1 MREYRFPMLNRPI
14 DVSEAFR
21 QLGNT
26 LFAADRVVA
35 FNAREGRGTIRWK
48 RYERKLRLAFGEV
61 TAPYEEVRAWEFPG
75 GVYPEEPELPFSIEF
90 IDPRTIRLRVFARA
104 KFTGDE
110 PSLMLV
116 KEPVPAPGAWSVE
129 EGREEA
135 VYRSE
140 HGTVRVCFD
149 PFRIVLEDPKG
160 RLITRTL
167 HMRDSR
173 RALLNSDATPFSFV
187 RLSGDMSRRIAASF
201 ELAYDEKLFGCGESF
216 SRLNKRGQRVI
227 AMTNDAHGSQT
238 GEMYKPIPF
247 FLSSRGYGMFVH
259 TSVPVTFDFGYSSDQ
274 ANVIY
279 LGDPFLD
286 LFIFLGEPKEVL
298 EAYTALT
305 GRSPVPPLW
314 SFGFWMSRIT
324 YQSEDEVR
332 NVAKALREHKVPC
345 DVIHIDTGWFER
357 DWCCDYRFS
366 KSRFRDPAKM
376 IEDLRKQG
384 FRISLWQLPYFTPI
398 NDLYREAVEKGYVVR
413 GPGGEPATEDA
424 VIDFSNPEAVKWY
437 QGLLAGL
444 LKLGVG
450 AIKVDFGEA
459 APLHGLYA
467 SGKTGYY
474 EHNLYPLR
482 YNKAAFEVTQEVT
495 GESIIWA
502 RSAWAGSQRYPV
514 HWGGDAETS
523 DAGMAASLRAGL
535 SFGLS
540 GFTYWSHDIGG
551 FVMRPPAGLYKRWA
565 AFGMLTSHSRAHG
578 SPPREPWEYGEDV
591 LDSFRRSVELKYRL
605 MPYVYAQAVASSRR
619 GHPMMRTLFFEYP
632 QDPTSWFIED
642 EYFFGEDLLVAPLFE
657 DAPGRSVYLPPGRWM
672 DYQSGRTYE
681 GARWHDVEA
690 GPIPIVLMARVGSV
704 IPHIRLAQCTD
715 EMDWSEI
722 ELVVMGGEAA
732 EASGLVALPGA
743 ESPARVRLVRGDQG
757 FRIVEDPFAGRVQW
771 KVTVR

>member
-21 QLGNT
+21 TLGNT
-26 LFAADRVVA
+26 LFAADRIVA
-35 FNAREGRGTIRWK
+35 FDARSGQGTIRWK

-61 TAPYEEVRAWEFPG
+61 TAPYEAVRSWEFPG
-75 GVYPEEPELPFSIEF
+75 EVYPEEPELPFSVEL
-90 IDPRTIRLRVFARA
+90 IDARTVRLRVDSRV
-104 KFTGDE
+104 KFGQDE

-116 KEPVPAPGAWSVE
+116 KEPAPNPDAWSIE
-129 EGREEA
+129 EGEGEV

-140 HGTVRVCFD
+140 HGAVRVGLD
-149 PFRIVLEDPKG
+149 PFRITLEDPKG
-160 RLITRTL
+160 RVLTRTL
-167 HMRDSR
+167 HFKDAR
-173 RALLNSDATPFSFV
+173 RALLNSDAPPFAFV
-187 RLSGDMSRRIAASF
+187 RQSGDMSRRIAASF
-201 ELAYDEKLFGCGESF
+201 ALAHDEKLYGCGESF
-216 SRLNKRGQRVI
+216 TRLNKRGQRVI
-227 AMTNDAHGSQT
+227 VMTNDAHGAQA

-259 TSVPVTFDFGYSSDQ
+259 TSAPLTFDFGHGSDE

-279 LGDPFLD
+279 SGDQFLD
-286 LFIFLGEPKEVL
+286 LFVFVGEPKDVL

-332 NVAKALREHKVPC
+332 RVARALREHRVPC

-366 KSRFRDPAKM
+366 TSRFDDPAKM
-376 IEDLRKQG
+376 IQDLREQG
-384 FRISLWQLPYFTPI
+384 FRISLWQLPYFTPA
-398 NDLYREAVEKGYVVR
+398 NALYREAIQKGYVVR

-424 VIDFSNPEAVKWY
+424 VIDFSNPEAVRWY

-467 SGKTGYY
+467 SGRTGYY

-482 YNKAAFEVTQEVT
+482 YNKAAFEITKEIT

-502 RSAWAGSQRYPV
+502 RSAWAGSQRYPL

-523 DAGMAASLRAGL
+523 DNGMAASLRAGL

-551 FVMRPPAGLYKRWA
+551 FVMRPPGGLYQRWA

-591 LDSFRRSVELKYRL
+591 LAAFRRAVELKYRL
-605 MPYVYAQAVASSRR
+605 MPYVYAQAVESSRR
-619 GHPMMRTLFFEYP
+619 GHPLMRTLFFEYP
-632 QDPTSWFIED
+632 GDPASWLIED
-642 EYFFGEDLLVAPLFE
+642 EYLFGQDLLVAPLFE
-657 DAPGRSVYLPPGRWM
+657 DVPGRDVYLPPGRWI
-672 DYQSGRTYE
+672 DYQTGRVYD
-681 GARWHDVEA
+681 GGSWHYVEA
-690 GPIPIVLMARVGSV
+690 GEIPVILMAREGAA
-704 IPHIRLAQCTD
+704 IPHIGLAQST
-715 EMDWSEI
+715 EAMDWSRL
-722 ELVVMGGEAA
+722 ELVVFGAGAGK
-732 EASGLVALPGA
+732 ASGLVALPGA
-743 ESPARVRLVRGDQG
+743 EAASLVRLVPGDDG
-757 FRIVEDPFAGRVQW
+757 FEVASDPLAGRVQW
-771 KVTVR
+771 NVSVR